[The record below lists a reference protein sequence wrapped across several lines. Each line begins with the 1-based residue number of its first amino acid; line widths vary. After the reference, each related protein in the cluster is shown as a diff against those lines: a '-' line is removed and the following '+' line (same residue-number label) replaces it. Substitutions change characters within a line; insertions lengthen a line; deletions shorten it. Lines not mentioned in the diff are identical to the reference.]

1 MNTYRVG
8 EGQSPSGK
16 ILDKETKWFSDF
28 NSAKAYAMET
38 GKKLYVSHNHSKYR
52 EIVWKD

>member
-28 NSAKAYAMET
+28 NSAKAYAIET